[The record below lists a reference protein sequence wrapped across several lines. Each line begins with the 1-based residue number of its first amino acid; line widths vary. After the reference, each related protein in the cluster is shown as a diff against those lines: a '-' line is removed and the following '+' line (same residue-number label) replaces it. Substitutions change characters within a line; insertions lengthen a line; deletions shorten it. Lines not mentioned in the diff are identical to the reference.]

1 MLGNVRHARV
11 SSAPLVRMEVV
22 NPARFFG
29 MDVLFFHKT
38 LDYKSYKVNIQ
49 ENGLKAIVCEDR
61 DKTES

>member
-1 MLGNVRHARV
+1 MLGNVRPACV

-22 NPARFFG
+22 NPARSFG

-38 LDYKSYKVNIQ
+38 LDHKSKKVSIQ
-49 ENGLKAIVCEDR
+49 ENGLKAIMCEDR

>member
-1 MLGNVRHARV
+1 
-11 SSAPLVRMEVV
+11 MEVV